1 MQSTTSVSDQAI
13 VGNNSLLLCRLQCV
27 DYITTLNSKQK
38 SRNKLLFRA
47 TVTFDKE
54 ETIRG
59 ILTYAG
65 DGGRVTK
72 YHVQFWNSQTY
83 QFEDIAVSFI
93 S

>member
-1 MQSTTSVSDQAI
+1 M
-13 VGNNSLLLCRLQCV
+13 
-27 DYITTLNSKQK
+27 
-38 SRNKLLFRA
+38 
-47 TVTFDKE
+47 TFDKE

-93 S
+93 GRPVINKSINYHITPIITCIRNSVQTKASRLVVLIIL

>member
-1 MQSTTSVSDQAI
+1 MQSTTSVSHQAI
-13 VGNNSLLLCRLQCV
+13 VGNNSLLLF
-27 DYITTLNSKQK
+27 
-38 SRNKLLFRA
+38 RNKIFGINLFRA

>member
-1 MQSTTSVSDQAI
+1 MQSTISVSYQAT
-13 VGNNSLLLCRLQCV
+13 GADCSCV
-27 DYITTLNSKQK
+27 DYSENELLKY
-38 SRNKLLFRA
+38 LFRA

-54 ETIRG
+54 ENIRG

-65 DGGRVTK
+65 EGGRVTK

-83 QFEDIAVSFI
+83 KFEDIAVSLI

>member
-1 MQSTTSVSDQAI
+1 MCSE
-13 VGNNSLLLCRLQCV
+13 GN
-27 DYITTLNSKQK
+27 LNMFWVLIQIEPLKFV
-38 SRNKLLFRA
+38 FRA

-65 DGGRVTK
+65 EGGRVTK

-83 QFEDIAVSFI
+83 QFEDIAVSLI
-93 S
+93 SSFLTSRH